1 MVEME
6 THPAAQSTDRELADA
21 VLHYGEEGAFRE
33 LYRRHTPRLLGFAAR
48 LLGRSDAEAEDAVQ
62 ETWLRVCRSLDRFRW
77 ESSFSTWL
85 LGIGLNV
92 VRDEIRRNARS
103 LEVDVDEL
111 PEPPAQAVFA
121 DERIDIER
129 SIGLLPDG
137 YRMVLVLHDV
147 EGMKHEEIAQRLD
160 ITAGTSKSQLSKA
173 RRALR
178 GLLVRPSGSRDG
190 AARDGGASRQKE

>member
-21 VLHYGEEGAFRE
+21 VLHYGEERAFRE
-33 LYRRHTPRLLGFAAR
+33 LYRRHSPRLLGFIAR
-48 LLGRSDAEAEDAVQ
+48 LLGRSEAEAEDAVQ
-62 ETWLRVCRSLDRFRW
+62 ETWLRVCRSLGGFRW

-85 LGIGLNV
+85 LGVGLNV
-92 VRDEIRRNARS
+92 VRDEIRRCSRS
-103 LEVDVDEL
+103 IEIPMEEF
-111 PEPPAQAVFA
+111 PEPPAQRIFA

-129 SIGLLPDG
+129 SISLLPDG

-147 EGMKHEEIAQRLD
+147 EGMKHEEIAHRLD

-178 GLLVRPSGSRDG
+178 GLLDRSNGSRGG
-190 AARDGGASRQKE
+190 AAREGDASREKE

>member
-6 THPAAQSTDRELADA
+6 TQPAAQLTDRELAEA
-21 VLHYGEEGAFRE
+21 VLHYGEERAFRE
-33 LYRRHTPRLLGFAAR
+33 LYRRHTPRLLGFVGR
-48 LLGRSDAEAEDAVQ
+48 LLGRPDAEAEDAVQ

-92 VRDEIRRNARS
+92 VRDEIRRSARS
-103 LEVDVDEL
+103 LEVDMDEL
-111 PEPPAQAVFA
+111 PDPPAQAVFA

-137 YRMVLVLHDV
+137 YRVVLVLHDV
-147 EGMKHEEIAQRLD
+147 EGMKHEEIAHRLD

-178 GLLVRPSGSRDG
+178 GLLVRSSGSRGG
-190 AARDGGASRQKE
+190 AARDGDASRQKE

>member
-1 MVEME
+1 MDEME
-6 THPAAQSTDRELADA
+6 THLAAQLTDRELADA
-21 VLHYGEEGAFRE
+21 VLHYGEERAFRE
-33 LYRRHTPRLLGFAAR
+33 LYRRHSPRLLGFIAR

-103 LEVDVDEL
+103 IEIEMEDFPD
-111 PEPPAQAVFA
+111 PPAQASFN
-121 DERIDIER
+121 DERIDLER
-129 SIGLLPDG
+129 SIELLPDG
-137 YRMVLVLHDV
+137 YRVVLVLHDV

-178 GLLVRPSGSRDG
+178 GLLVRSSSRK
-190 AARDGGASRQKE
+190 KE